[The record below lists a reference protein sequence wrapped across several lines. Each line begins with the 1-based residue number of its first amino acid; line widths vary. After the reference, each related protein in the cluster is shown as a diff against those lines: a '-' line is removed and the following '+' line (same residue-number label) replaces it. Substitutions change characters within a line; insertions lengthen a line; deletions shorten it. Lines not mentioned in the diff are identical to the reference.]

1 MDTFGVSSAQV
12 RVVYCDS
19 IADENGVNAVR
30 PADML
35 ILIGQKYEVMGV
47 SDYAPIYV
55 AIYVRI
61 PSQ

>member
-12 RVVYCDS
+12 RVVYCDP
-19 IADENGVNAVR
+19 ITDESGINAVR

-35 ILIGQKYEVMGV
+35 LLNSQKYEVMGV